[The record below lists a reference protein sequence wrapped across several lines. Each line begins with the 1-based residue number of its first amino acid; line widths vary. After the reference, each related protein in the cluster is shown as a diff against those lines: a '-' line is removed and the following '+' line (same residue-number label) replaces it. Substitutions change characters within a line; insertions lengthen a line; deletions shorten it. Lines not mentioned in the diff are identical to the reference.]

1 MTERRNQARGTN
13 EWADTYG
20 SLGRAAPMQLTQLP
34 LHILD
39 PWADAT
45 GRTQPFRPYTPKRL
59 TELANNIR
67 DNGIIEPICVRPM
80 PNGRFQIIGGHNR
93 VTASR
98 MAGLT
103 VVPALVRQLD
113 DQQAWKLMIF
123 SNLKHRPFLLPSE
136 KARAYAELMK
146 DLRHQGQR
154 TDLTSDNHCPKL
166 PAEEIAVNLTS
177 DNDCPKLESGWSHQV
192 LAEQHGVSAT
202 SIKQHLRLLELQ
214 PELLDMVDNGAREKE
229 DQESGILPMTFV
241 AGYELSFLSKAE
253 QCAALTVIR
262 SLGKVP
268 TPAQAKALHKQSKAH
283 KLEELAI
290 HDILQPAK
298 AAKTPRVTTVKLP
311 AERIASFFPQNTP
324 PEQMEAEIYEALL
337 AYRKHN
343 APAPA

>member
-1 MTERRNQARGTN
+1 MTERRNQARGAN

-20 SLGRAAPMQLTQLP
+20 GLGLAAPVQLTQLP

-39 PWADAT
+39 PWVDAA
-45 GRTQPFRPYTPKRL
+45 GRTQPFKPYSPKRL
-59 TELANNIR
+59 AELADNIR

-93 VTASR
+93 VNASR

-113 DQQAWKLMIF
+113 DRQAWKLMIF

-136 KARAYAELMK
+136 KAHAYAELMK

-166 PAEEIAVNLTS
+166 PGEETAANLTS

-214 PELLDMVDNGAREKE
+214 SELLDMVDNGAREKE

-241 AGYELSFLSKAE
+241 AGYELSFLSMTE
-253 QCAALTVIR
+253 QSAALAIIHKT
-262 SLGKVP
+262 GKVP
-268 TPAQAKALHKQSKAH
+268 TPAQAKMMHKQSKERS
-283 KLEELAI
+283 LDESAI
-290 HDILQPAK
+290 HDILQPVK
-298 AAKTPRVTTVKLP
+298 AAKPLKATVKLP

-324 PEQMEAEIYEALL
+324 PEQMEAEIYEAL
-337 AYRKHN
+337 AFYRKHN
-343 APAPA
+343 TPASA

>member
-1 MTERRNQARGTN
+1 MALTERRNQARGTN

-113 DQQAWKLMIF
+113 DRQAWQLMIF
-123 SNLKHRPFLLPSE
+123 SNLKHRAFLLPSE
-136 KARAYAELMK
+136 KASAYFELWD
-146 DLRHQGQR
+146 DLNHQGKR
-154 TDLTSDNHCPKL
+154 TDLTSDHDGPKL
-166 PAEEIAVNLTS
+166 DRFRTDQEIA
-177 DNDCPKLESGWSHQV
+177 EQV
-192 LAEQHGVSAT
+192 GDSAT
-202 SIKQHLRLLELQ
+202 NVKRYIRLKKLHRS
-214 PELLDMVDNGAREKE
+214 LLDMVDNCAMDAADR
-229 DQESGILPMTFV
+229 DPDIPLLTFV
-241 AGYELSFLSKAE
+241 AGYEISFLSDASQE
-253 QCAALTVIR
+253 LLLAAISRTGKTP
-262 SLGKVP
+262 SLN
-268 TPAQAKALHKQSKAH
+268 QAKQLRKLSQQGL
-283 KLEELAI
+283 LEESAI